1 MPGDYGRWLA
11 DPRSAD
17 DLPLSLKARRGVSD
31 HEEIGGPY
39 LQIAVFCELVIEGK
53 DGVLSLIRIIDRTT
67 VTASGPNAPEKM
79 PPTPINAWLVLSFKA
94 GFAKGSYPVK
104 IKPSD
109 PDGKPL
115 PEVTVPMQ
123 LEEDDRGQ
131 NIVLQVNMVA
141 EREGLYWFAIVLGDR
156 LVTRIPFRLVYQQ
169 ISIRG

>member
-1 MPGDYGRWLA
+1 M
-11 DPRSAD
+11 
-17 DLPLSLKARRGVSD
+17 
-31 HEEIGGPY
+31 
-39 LQIAVFCELVIEGK
+39 AVLCETVIEGK

-79 PPTPINAWLVLSFKA
+79 PPTPINAWLVLGFKA
-94 GFAKGSYPVK
+94 GFVKGSYPVK

-123 LEEDDRGQ
+123 LEGDDRGQ
-131 NIVLQVNMVA
+131 NVVLQVNMVA
-141 EREGLYWFAIVLGDR
+141 EQEGLYWFSIVLGDR
-156 LVTRIPFRLVYQQ
+156 LITRIPFRLVYQQ